1 MLKLKSSKSL
11 LRYPGGKSRG
21 AEKIFEFIPADTKR
35 ICSPFFGGGS
45 VELMCAN
52 NGMKVYGYDKFFPLV
67 NFWNSLLNNPKKLA
81 IHVAG
86 WWSTGR
92 QGLSK
97 NISYKN
103 LQKEVMSPKLTTIE
117 RAALFYVINRTSF
130 SGSTLSGGRTPGNP
144 RFTKSSIQNILDFR
158 AVNKTK
164 NITVKHLDF
173 VSSIKKNKKKM
184 MYLDP
189 PYWIENKLYGS
200 QGDLHFDDTA
210 HLKLSEILSGSDKW
224 ILSYNNNKKVRKAYQ
239 DYVIRPLT
247 WSYGMKNVKRKTMGK
262 SNEILI
268 LSHEISKYHGLD

>member
-1 MLKLKSSKSL
+1 MIKLKSSKSL

-21 AEKIFEFIPADTKR
+21 AEKIFKYVTKETKE
-35 ICSPFFGGGS
+35 ICSPFFGGGA
-45 VELMCAN
+45 VELLCAN
-52 NGMKVYGYDKFFPLV
+52 NGIKVRGYDKFLPLV
-67 NFWNSLLNNPKKLA
+67 DFWKTLLNNPKNLA
-81 IHVAG
+81 VHVAG

-97 NISYKN
+97 KIHYKD
-103 LQKEVMSPKLTTIE
+103 LQKEVMSPDLTRIE

-130 SGSTLSGGRTPGNP
+130 SGATLSGGRTPGNP

-158 AVNKTK
+158 DVNKTK
-164 NITVKHLDF
+164 NVTVDQMDF
-173 VSSIKKNKKKM
+173 VDSIKKNKKKM

-189 PYWIENKLYGS
+189 PYWIESKLYGS
-200 QGDLHFDDTA
+200 KGDLHFDESA
-210 HLKLSEILSGSDKW
+210 HLKLSKILSVTDRW
-224 ILSYNNNKKVRKAYQ
+224 ILSYNDSKKIRDVYS
-239 DYVIRPLT
+239 DYTIIPLT